1 MSKSLKNA
9 IRAGRVPKYSFA
21 RNKDGSM
28 ETTPSFAGKKQLRQ
42 RKDGT
47 FEVVAK
53 QKRTWRL
60 VSTQVLADK
69 EEEATDEKT

>member
-1 MSKSLKNA
+1 MSNSMKNA
-9 IRAGRVPKYSFA
+9 IKAGRVPRYSFA

-28 ETTPSFAGKKQLRQ
+28 ETVSSFAGKKQLRQ

-47 FEVVAK
+47 FQVVAR

-60 VSTQVLADK
+60 VSTQALADK
-69 EEEATDEKT
+69 EEAKNETA